1 MNNYIKN
8 SNPYPPTLPKIMR
21 KHQKLKYEEVPK
33 DVKEH
38 RWKMKNDPKYVAE
51 RKRY

>member
-21 KHQKLKYEEVPK
+21 KTPKKLKYEEVPK

-38 RWKMKNDPKYVAE
+38 RG
-51 RKRY
+51 R